1 MLKLL
6 RYRVACIPIF
16 DSSSTG
22 IEGFKGAVADKGY
35 TKPKDGNIV
44 LLDDYRE
51 RVDQGIVK
59 YIGAGVTRK
68 RFGFG
73 IGDMVIFSG
82 YSGEL
87 VSIEGEGLFI
97 ILPAR
102 FVVCSIDPKPTVVS
116 GLYFREA
123 SIEEQPKGMNRDD
136 YLIARSAGDF
146 DKFSYFPATYEKAM
160 ELIAKSL
167 EETSTIKIA
176 KDRPTLEDY
185 AKVEEDDD

>member
-1 MLKLL
+1 MLKLP
-6 RYRVACIPIF
+6 RNRVACVPIF
-16 DSSSTG
+16 DSSDSG
-22 IEGFKGAVADKGY
+22 IKGY
-35 TKPKDGNIV
+35 ENADPALGYQKPKSGNIV

-59 YIGAGVTRK
+59 YVGAGVTREK
-68 RFGFG
+68 NGFG

-102 FVVCSIDPKPTVVS
+102 FIVACIVTEPTVIS
-116 GLYFREA
+116 GLWFRDSSTGNMFE
-123 SIEEQPKGMNRDD
+123 
-136 YLIARSAGDF
+136 
-146 DKFSYFPATYEKAM
+146 ATYEKAM
-160 ELIAKSL
+160 ELIAKAL
-167 EETSTIKIA
+167 EETSTIEIS

-185 AKVEEDDD
+185 KRAEEDDD

>member
-1 MLKLL
+1 MLKLP
-6 RYRVACIPIF
+6 RNRVACIPIF
-16 DSSSTG
+16 DSSDTG
-22 IEGFKGAVADKGY
+22 ISGTEKGS
-35 TKPKDGNIV
+35 GNIT
-44 LLDDYRE
+44 LLESSRE

-59 YIGAGVTRK
+59 YVGAGVTREK
-68 RFGFG
+68 NGFG
-73 IGDMVIFSG
+73 VGDMVIFSG

-102 FVVCSIDPKPTVVS
+102 FVVAQIITKPTVVS

-123 SIEEQPKGMNRDD
+123 PITERPEGMSIDD
-136 YLIARSAGDF
+136 YRTAQSAGEIGGDE
-146 DKFSYFPATYEKAM
+146 YFPATYEKAM

-167 EETSTIKIA
+167 EETSAIEIA

-185 AKVEEDDD
+185 ERAEEDDK

>member
-6 RYRVACIPIF
+6 RYKVACIPIF

-59 YIGAGVTRK
+59 YIGAGVTRE

-102 FVVCSIDPKPTVVS
+102 FVSATIIPEPTVVS
-116 GLYFREA
+116 GLYFKVA
-123 SIEEQPKGMNRDD
+123 SP
-136 YLIARSAGDF
+136 ASASLDE
-146 DKFSYFPATYEKAM
+146 YFPATYEKAM
-160 ELIAKSL
+160 ELIAKAL
-167 EETSTIKIA
+167 EETSIIKIA

-185 AKVEEDDD
+185 KEEEEDDEE